1 MEITRIHIFAL
12 IVVIIMCALS
22 CCICIFSYY
31 GKDCLSERYILDGIS
46 NRYSSSRVD
55 TSSIL
60 KDCTI
65 IKYNCNSRKLWG
77 FFRRKD
83 YARNSVCTICLE
95 DFTGEEEVVL
105 CPCKHCYH
113 ENCIKE
119 WLRLKNSCPLC
130 KLNIRRGLLTSEST
144 PLLYVA

>member
-12 IVVIIMCALS
+12 IVVILMCTLS

-31 GKDCLSERYILDGIS
+31 GKDCLSERYILDGNS
-46 NRYSSSRVD
+46 NRYSAWRVD
-55 TSSIL
+55 ASSIL
-60 KDCTI
+60 KDCKK

-95 DFTGEEEVVL
+95 DFTEEEEVVL

-130 KLNIRRGLLTSEST
+130 KLNIRRGLTSEST